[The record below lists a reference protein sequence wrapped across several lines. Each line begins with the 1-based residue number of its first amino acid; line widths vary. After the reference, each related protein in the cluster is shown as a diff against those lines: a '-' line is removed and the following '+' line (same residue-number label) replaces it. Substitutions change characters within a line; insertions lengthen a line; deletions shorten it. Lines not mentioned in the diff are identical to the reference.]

1 MVLGIAL
8 LAVTLIGA
16 LLRPRGLPEVTFAL
30 PCAAVTLLAGL
41 CTPAAAWEEVHR
53 LAPVAGF
60 LVAALLLARLCEA
73 EGVFDHLGALLARR
87 AGHDGRALLLGVTI
101 IGALVTAVLSLD
113 ATVVLLTPIVLST
126 TRLAKLPPRAHLYL
140 CAHLANSAS
149 LLLPV
154 SNLTNLLALGDS
166 GLNFLTF
173 TALMAGPW
181 LVVLIVEWAL
191 FRARYRG
198 ELGPASGSVEI
209 ESRPAPRFALTV
221 LGLTLVGFAVGSLVG
236 VEPVWIALAAVVV
249 LTARGLIGGAI
260 GLRDLGRAANLPFA
274 VFVLALAVVVRG
286 VVDAGLGDLFAR
298 LLPGG
303 DSLLVLL
310 MLAGIA
316 ALLSNLVNNLPAV
329 LLLLPLVA
337 DQGALA
343 VLAVLIGVNLG
354 PNLSYPGSL
363 ATLLWRRVLLA
374 RGFRPSLA
382 EFTRLGLL
390 TTPITVLAAVLAL
403 WTTASLTGI
412 GR

>member
-8 LAVTLIGA
+8 LAVTLVGA

-30 PCAAVTLLAGL
+30 PCAALTLLAGL

-60 LVAALLLARLCEA
+60 LVAALMLARLCEI
-73 EGVFDHLGALLARR
+73 EGVFDHLGLVLARSFGR
-87 AGHDGRALLLGVTI
+87 DGRSLLLGVTAL
-101 IGALVTAVLSLD
+101 GALVTAVLSLD

-166 GLNFLTF
+166 GLDFLQF
-173 TALMAGPW
+173 IALMAAPW
-181 LVVLIVEWAL
+181 LVVLAIEWAL
-191 FRARYRG
+191 FRLRFRG
-198 ELGPASGSVEI
+198 ELAGRAAPIPVMD
-209 ESRPAPRFALTV
+209 RPAPRFALAV
-221 LGLTLVGFAVGSLVG
+221 LGATLIGFAVGSLVG

-249 LTARGLIGGAI
+249 LGVRAVLRGGI
-260 GLRDLGRAANLPFA
+260 GLRDLGRSANLPFA
-274 VFVLALAVVVRG
+274 LFVLALAVVVRG
-286 VVDAGLGDLFAR
+286 VVDAGLGEVFAH

-303 DSLLVLL
+303 DSLAALL
-310 MLAGIA
+310 LLAAIA

-337 DQGALA
+337 DQGAIA